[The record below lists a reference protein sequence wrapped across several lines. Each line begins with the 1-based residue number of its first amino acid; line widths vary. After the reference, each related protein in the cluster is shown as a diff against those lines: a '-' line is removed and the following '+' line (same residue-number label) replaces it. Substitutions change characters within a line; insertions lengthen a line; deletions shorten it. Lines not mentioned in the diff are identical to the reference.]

1 MNMQMLLCPPT
12 LPTDLPDY
20 GELPPFLRRPD
31 ERGAIATLEYV
42 PAHPGEKEEIPAKWR
57 LSGSSA
63 VVLMAEKMFSG
74 AHVSARRDTILFLAW
89 PANFDDLLAVMQR
102 YPVAID
108 AGARGAWEAQY
119 AEAIRS
125 YRCRALAPSEAARSR
140 GRFKG
145 ELKPFQMEG
154 VQFLLANARGIL
166 ADDMGLGKTV
176 QALAAAE
183 ALDEWPIVVVA
194 QPHVQ
199 SHWVAKIPEFLV
211 AEKARQGFLRDAG
224 ALTFADLR
232 GMKVDPAI
240 PAADIYVVHYLVL
253 HAWTDFLI
261 ERGVKVAIFD
271 EVQEFRA
278 KGTRKRAALEA
289 LVKATNCAWGLSGTP
304 IYNHGVEMLNVMDG
318 VNPGCLGTRVDFQLR
333 WCDAYDP
340 RIVKEP
346 EALGQ
351 YLTARGLLMRRRKKE
366 VQSQLPSKMRV
377 IETIDGDNASFA
389 EMIKEAVR
397 LAKEAEFDDAFERGR
412 KEAEALRSAR
422 QATGRAKAAAAA
434 AFITSLLEA
443 DQPTLVFAHHH
454 VVHDALLAALEKFGP
469 VSITGRE
476 SMAEKD
482 YNRRLYM
489 DGETNVC
496 ILALRAATG
505 IDGLQ
510 HRTQNVVFVEFDWSP
525 AVHSQAEDRAHRMG
539 QQHQV
544 MVYYLK
550 AEMGTDP
557 EMISLLGV
565 KEAQAL
571 GILGDAGDSQTDANI
586 ARETAE
592 SKKAAILD
600 MLRSMR

>member
-1 MNMQMLLCPPT
+1 MSMQMLLCPPS
-12 LPTDLPDY
+12 PPVDLPDY
-20 GELPPFLRRPD
+20 GELPPYLRRPD
-31 ERGAIATLEYV
+31 ASGAIATLEYV
-42 PAHPGEKEEIPAKWR
+42 AAHSGEKEDIPAKWR

-63 VVLMAEKMFSG
+63 VILMAEKMFSG
-74 AHVSARRDTILFLAW
+74 AHASARRDTILFFAW
-89 PANFDDLLAVMQR
+89 SANFDDLLAIMQR

-108 AGARGAWEAQY
+108 DGARAAWEAQY

-125 YRCRALAPSEAARSR
+125 YRFRALAPSAAAASR

-154 VQFLLANARGIL
+154 VQFLLSNARGIL

-183 ALDEWPIVVVA
+183 ALDEWPVVVVA

-199 SHWVAKIPEFLV
+199 SHWIGKIPEFLR
-211 AEKARQGFLRDAG
+211 AEKARSGFLQDAG

-232 GMKVDPAI
+232 GMKVDASI

-253 HAWTDFLI
+253 HAWTEFLI

-289 LVKATNCAWGLSGTP
+289 LVKASRCAWGLSGTP
-304 IYNHGVEMLNVMDG
+304 IYNHGIEMLNVMDG
-318 VNPGCLGTRVDFQLR
+318 VNPGCLGTRVDFQMR
-333 WCDAYDP
+333 WCDHRDP
-340 RIVKEP
+340 RVVKEP
-346 EALGQ
+346 EAFGA
-351 YLTARGLLMRRRKKE
+351 YLSARGLLLRRRKKD
-366 VQSQLPSKMRV
+366 VQAQLPSKMRV
-377 IETIDGDNASFA
+377 IEAIDGDNASFA

-397 LAKEAEFDDAFERGR
+397 LAKEAEFEDAFERGR
-412 KEAEALRSAR
+412 KEAEALRCAR
-422 QATGRAKAAAAA
+422 QATGRAKAPAAA

-454 VVHDALLAALEKFGP
+454 LVHDALLATLAKFGP

-525 AVHSQAEDRAHRMG
+525 AVHAQAEDRAHRMG

-550 AEMGTDP
+550 SDLGTDP

-571 GILGDAGDSQTDANI
+571 GILGDSGDSQQDANI

-592 SKKAAILD
+592 EKKSAILD